1 MKKNNSHVALD
12 AHNEHL
18 KWTFIPNDSSLF
30 MVMHQE
36 KKRNIHLIDVPC
48 IQNFYIGILSIGIF

>member
-36 KKRNIHLIDVPC
+36 MSLVYRIFILG
-48 IQNFYIGILSIGIF
+48 FYQ